1 MDIRSVPGH
10 NGNIRTFLA
19 NHTQN
24 DTNTLLM
31 PTQWILSVEAM
42 SLQTAIF
49 KKLVI
54 SCRLPPSMQKKKSIL
69 TVGVPESTQTSQ
81 RPLTCQCSIHSPHLI
96 RWQNKRLP
104 SGTKDSILPNNPSA
118 IWLGCSNGH
127 SLVPMPSSVS
137 TATES
142 TGAGTEQETNRGGH
156 NSGGSMDQAAF
167 HQLSPLKKPF
177 LDPLRGGIAEQVPLP
192 IEAGCACSSLPPL
205 AAGGAL
211 FGPCLPVHF

>member
-1 MDIRSVPGH
+1 MDPVGRSNV
-10 NGNIRTFLA
+10 FA
-19 NHTQN
+19 NSNSQ
-24 DTNTLLM
+24 
-31 PTQWILSVEAM
+31 
-42 SLQTAIF
+42 

-54 SCRLPPSMQKKKSIL
+54 SCRLPPSMQKKRSIL

-142 TGAGTEQETNRGGH
+142 TGQALNKKQTAEVTILEETWTRLLFT
-156 NSGGSMDQAAF
+156 S
-167 HQLSPLKKPF
+167 F
-177 LDPLRGGIAEQVPLP
+177 LL
-192 IEAGCACSSLPPL
+192 
-205 AAGGAL
+205 
-211 FGPCLPVHF
+211 